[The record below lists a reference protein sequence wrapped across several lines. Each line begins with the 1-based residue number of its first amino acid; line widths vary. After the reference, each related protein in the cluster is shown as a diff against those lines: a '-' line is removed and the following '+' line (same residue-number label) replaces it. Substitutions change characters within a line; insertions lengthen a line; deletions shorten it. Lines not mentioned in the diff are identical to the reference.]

1 MKKVIVSGNHR
12 ILIVY
17 YAFIGICGFLIL
29 GDNLYDF
36 FIGELEERWYLDI
49 PIVIFALFAGGYALG
64 LMEPRIPEL
73 IIDDEGIR
81 SNKSGWNS
89 SFAWEKIKL
98 VELYKNKIQIQYAKT
113 GLKNEIA
120 IPYMIPVWSANME
133 KLNDGLTEYCEKN
146 GVEYSSKL
154 NQ

>member
-1 MKKVIVSGNHR
+1 
-12 ILIVY
+12 VY

-36 FIGELEERWYLDI
+36 FRGELSERWYLDI
-49 PIVIFALFAGGYALG
+49 PVVIFAIIGGGYALG
-64 LMEPRIPEL
+64 FMEPRMPEI

-81 SNKSGWNS
+81 SNKSGWDS
-89 SFAWEKIKL
+89 SFTWEKLKL

-113 GLKNEIA
+113 GLKNEIV
-120 IPYMIPVWSANME
+120 IPYMIRGQSANLK
-133 KLNDGLTEYCEKN
+133 KLNDGLSGYCEKN
-146 GVEYSSKL
+146 GVEFSSKL